1 MSNLTRGRVDLL
13 MNVLSSDL
21 FGHYVDGGVKHLV
34 LKENGFDFVG
44 PNTKAVIK
52 YPVLGNKMKRT
63 LTISFLWNG
72 EGTQLFQIDVTREP
86 LITSRPE
93 EQFPVTHQY
102 NFLMPGFTTTV
113 KGTLNDTDKDTII
126 AGLKAAI
133 EADVQLNANAILTG
147 ASVVAT
153 NVAHKLVL
161 ESKERGKI
169 FTVRTYDD
177 QFTQP
182 VTPDVGFKKDALTNL
197 DVAKVFSI
205 KEENVL
211 TQPNIPYKGVDYACI
226 TIVTTSETP
235 GIDLPSSKNNVEQ
248 GLNIYTPVSEL
259 EKLIAV
265 KAGDN
270 SATMAGA
277 SPDMNLIELIEYVFG
292 AVNTNLDQIAT
303 PAIAGVT
310 APVKNAVPKAIVTE
324 TDEYTGVIVWTVTNT
339 GVVHTGNFA
348 AATAYTATI
357 TLTPK
362 RGKTLSGV
370 DANFFTVAG
379 GLAAATNEAN
389 SGVVVV
395 GFAATAA

>member
-21 FGHYVDGGVKHLV
+21 FGHYTDGGVKHLV

-102 NFLMPGFTTTV
+102 NFLMPGFTTAV

-205 KEENVL
+205 KEEDVL

-226 TIVTTSETP
+226 TVVTTSETP

-265 KAGDN
+265 KAGNN

-310 APVKNAVPKAIVTE
+310 APVKAAVPKTTVTE
-324 TDEYTGVIVWTVTNT
+324 TDEYTGVIVWTVTDT
-339 GVVHTGNFA
+339 GVVLTGNFA

>member
-1 MSNLTRGRVDLL
+1 
-13 MNVLSSDL
+13 
-21 FGHYVDGGVKHLV
+21 
-34 LKENGFDFVG
+34 
-44 PNTKAVIK
+44 
-52 YPVLGNKMKRT
+52 MKRT
-63 LTISFLWNG
+63 
-72 EGTQLFQIDVTREP
+72 
-86 LITSRPE
+86 
-93 EQFPVTHQY
+93 
-102 NFLMPGFTTTV
+102 
-113 KGTLNDTDKDTII
+113 
-126 AGLKAAI
+126 
-133 EADVQLNANAILTG
+133 
-147 ASVVAT
+147 
-153 NVAHKLVL
+153 
-161 ESKERGKI
+161 
-169 FTVRTYDD
+169 
-177 QFTQP
+177 
-182 VTPDVGFKKDALTNL
+182 
-197 DVAKVFSI
+197 
-205 KEENVL
+205 
-211 TQPNIPYKGVDYACI
+211 
-226 TIVTTSETP
+226 
-235 GIDLPSSKNNVEQ
+235 KNNVEQ

-265 KAGDN
+265 KAGNN

-310 APVKNAVPKAIVTE
+310 APVKDAAPKATVTE
-324 TDEYTGVIVWTVTNT
+324 TDEYTGVIVWTVTDT

-395 GFAATAA
+395 DFAATAA

>member
-21 FGHYVDGGVKHLV
+21 FGHYIDGGVKHLV

-169 FTVRTYDD
+169 FTVRTYDN

-226 TIVTTSETP
+226 TVVTTSETP

-310 APVKNAVPKAIVTE
+310 APVKDAAPKATVTE
-324 TDEYTGVIVWTVTNT
+324 TAEYTGVIVWTVTDT

-362 RGKTLSGV
+362 KGKTLSGV

-395 GFAATAA
+395 DFAATAA

>member
-21 FGHYVDGGVKHLV
+21 FGHYTDGGVKHLV

-169 FTVRTYDD
+169 FTVRTYDN

-205 KEENVL
+205 KEEDVL

-226 TIVTTSETP
+226 TVVTTSETP

-265 KAGDN
+265 KAGN
-270 SATMAGA
+270 NNATMAGE

-310 APVKNAVPKAIVTE
+310 APVKDAAPKATVTE
-324 TDEYTGVIVWTVTNT
+324 TAEYTGVIVWTVTDT

-362 RGKTLSGV
+362 KGKTLSGV

>member
-21 FGHYVDGGVKHLV
+21 FGHYTDGGVKHLV

-169 FTVRTYDD
+169 FTVRTYDN

-205 KEENVL
+205 K
-211 TQPNIPYKGVDYACI
+211 
-226 TIVTTSETP
+226 
-235 GIDLPSSKNNVEQ
+235 
-248 GLNIYTPVSEL
+248 
-259 EKLIAV
+259 
-265 KAGDN
+265 
-270 SATMAGA
+270 
-277 SPDMNLIELIEYVFG
+277 
-292 AVNTNLDQIAT
+292 
-303 PAIAGVT
+303 
-310 APVKNAVPKAIVTE
+310 
-324 TDEYTGVIVWTVTNT
+324 
-339 GVVHTGNFA
+339 
-348 AATAYTATI
+348 
-357 TLTPK
+357 
-362 RGKTLSGV
+362 
-370 DANFFTVAG
+370 
-379 GLAAATNEAN
+379 
-389 SGVVVV
+389 
-395 GFAATAA
+395 

>member
-169 FTVRTYDD
+169 FTVRTYDN

-205 KEENVL
+205 KEEDVL
-211 TQPNIPYKGVDYACI
+211 TQPNIPYKGVVYACI
-226 TIVTTSETP
+226 TVVTTSETP

-265 KAGDN
+265 KAGNN

-310 APVKNAVPKAIVTE
+310 APVKAAVPKTTVTE

-339 GVVHTGNFA
+339 GTVLTGNFA

-362 RGKTLSGV
+362 KGKTLSGV

-395 GFAATAA
+395 DFAETAA

>member
-21 FGHYVDGGVKHLV
+21 FGHYTDGGVKHLV

-169 FTVRTYDD
+169 FTARTYDN

-205 KEENVL
+205 KEEDVL

-226 TIVTTSETP
+226 TVVTTSETP

-265 KAGDN
+265 KAGN
-270 SATMAGA
+270 NNATMAGA

-310 APVKNAVPKAIVTE
+310 APVKDAAPKATVTE
-324 TDEYTGVIVWTVTNT
+324 TGEYTGVIVWTETAT
-339 GVVHTGNFA
+339 GTTLVGNFA

-395 GFAATAA
+395 DFAATAA

>member
-169 FTVRTYDD
+169 FTVRTYDN

-226 TIVTTSETP
+226 TVVTTSETP

-310 APVKNAVPKAIVTE
+310 APVKAAVPKTTVTE
-324 TDEYTGVIVWTVTNT
+324 TDEYTGVIVWTVTDT
-339 GVVHTGNFA
+339 GTVLAGNFA
-348 AATAYTATI
+348 AETAYTATI

-395 GFAATAA
+395 DFAATAA

>member
-21 FGHYVDGGVKHLV
+21 FGHYTDGGVKHLV

-169 FTVRTYDD
+169 FTVRTYDN

-265 KAGDN
+265 KAGNN

-292 AVNTNLDQIAT
+292 AVNTNLDQITTA
-303 PAIAGVT
+303 AIAGVT
-310 APVKNAVPKAIVTE
+310 APVKNAVPKATVTE

-339 GVVHTGNFA
+339 GVVLTGNFA
-348 AATAYTATI
+348 AGTAYTATI

-395 GFAATAA
+395 DFVATAA

>member
-21 FGHYVDGGVKHLV
+21 FGHYIDGGVKHLV

-205 KEENVL
+205 KEEDVL

-226 TIVTTSETP
+226 TVVTTSETP

-265 KAGDN
+265 KAGN
-270 SATMAGA
+270 NNATMAGA

-310 APVKNAVPKAIVTE
+310 APVKDAAPKATVTE
-324 TDEYTGVIVWTVTNT
+324 TAEYTGVIVWTVTDT

-362 RGKTLSGV
+362 KGKTLSGV

>member
-21 FGHYVDGGVKHLV
+21 FGHYTDGGVKHLV

-72 EGTQLFQIDVTREP
+72 EATQLFQIDVTREP

-147 ASVVAT
+147 AVVNAT
-153 NVAHKLVL
+153 NVSHKLVL

-265 KAGDN
+265 KAGSN
-270 SATMAGA
+270 SVTMAGA
-277 SPDMNLIELIEYVFG
+277 NPDMNLIELIEYVFG
-292 AVNTNLDQIAT
+292 AANTNLDQITIA
-303 PAIAGVT
+303 AIAGVT
-310 APVKNAVPKAIVTE
+310 APVKAATPKATITE
-324 TDEYTGVIVWTVTNT
+324 TDEYTGVIVWTKTST
-339 GVVHTGNFA
+339 GTALTGNFA
-348 AATAYTATI
+348 AETAYTATI

-362 RGKTLSGV
+362 KGKTLSGV
-370 DANFFTVAG
+370 NANFFTVAG

-395 GFAATAA
+395 NFAATAA

>member
-169 FTVRTYDD
+169 FTVRTYDN

-205 KEENVL
+205 KEEDVL

-226 TIVTTSETP
+226 TVVTTSETP

-265 KAGDN
+265 KAGN
-270 SATMAGA
+270 NNATMAGA

-310 APVKNAVPKAIVTE
+310 APVKDAAPKDTVTE
-324 TDEYTGVIVWTVTNT
+324 TDEYTGVIVWTVTDT
-339 GVVHTGNFA
+339 GVVHTGNFS

-362 RGKTLSGV
+362 KGKTLSGV

>member
-21 FGHYVDGGVKHLV
+21 FGHYTDGGVKHLV

-102 NFLMPGFTTTV
+102 NFLMPGFTTTT

-147 ASVVAT
+147 AVVNAS
-153 NVAHKLVL
+153 NVSHKLVL

-169 FTVRTYDD
+169 FTVRTYDN

-259 EKLIAV
+259 KKLIAV

-277 SPDMNLIELIEYVFG
+277 SADMNLIELIEYVFG

-324 TDEYTGVIVWTVTNT
+324 TDEYTGVIVWTVTDT

-395 GFAATAA
+395 DFAATAA

>member
-21 FGHYVDGGVKHLV
+21 FGHYTDGGVKHLV

-169 FTVRTYDD
+169 FTVRTYDN

-226 TIVTTSETP
+226 TVVTTSETP

-265 KAGDN
+265 KAGN
-270 SATMAGA
+270 NNATMAGA

-310 APVKNAVPKAIVTE
+310 APVKAAVPKATVTE
-324 TDEYTGVIVWTVTNT
+324 TDEYTGVIVWTVTDT

-389 SGVVVV
+389 SGVIVVD
-395 GFAATAA
+395 FAETAA

>member
-13 MNVLSSDL
+13 MNVLSPDL
-21 FGHYVDGGVKHLV
+21 FGHYTDGGVKHLV

-72 EGTQLFQIDVTREP
+72 EANQVFQIDVTREP

-93 EQFPVTHQY
+93 EQFPVTHMY
-102 NFLMPGFTTTV
+102 NFLLPSFTTTV
-113 KGTLNDTDKDTII
+113 KGTLNDTDKDAII

-133 EADVQLNANAILTG
+133 DADVQLNSNAILTG
-147 ASVVAT
+147 AVVTAS
-153 NVAHKLVL
+153 NVNHKLVI

-169 FTVRTYDD
+169 FTVRTYDN

-182 VTPDVGFKKDALTNL
+182 VTPDVGFKKDALTNS
-197 DVAKVFSI
+197 DVARIFSI

-211 TQPNIPYKGVDYACI
+211 TQPNLPYKGVDYACI

-248 GLNIYTPVSEL
+248 GLNIYIPVSEL

-265 KAGDN
+265 KAGNN
-270 SATMAGA
+270 SVTMAGA
-277 SPDMNLIELIEYVFG
+277 NPDTNIVELIEYVFG
-292 AVNTNLDQIAT
+292 AANTNLDQITIA
-303 PAIAGVT
+303 AIAGVT
-310 APVKNAVPKAIVTE
+310 APVKAAAPKTTITE
-324 TDEYTGVIVWTVTNT
+324 TDDFTGVIDWVVTST
-339 GVVHTGNFA
+339 GVTHTGNFA
-348 AATAYTATI
+348 PSTAYTAII

-362 RGKTLSGV
+362 KGKTLSGV

-389 SGVVVV
+389 SGVVTVD
-395 GFAATAA
+395 FAATAA

>member
-21 FGHYVDGGVKHLV
+21 FGHYTDGGVKHLV

-169 FTVRTYDD
+169 FTVRTYDN

-205 KEENVL
+205 KEEDVL

-226 TIVTTSETP
+226 TVVTTSETP

-265 KAGDN
+265 KAGN
-270 SATMAGA
+270 NNATMAGA

-310 APVKNAVPKAIVTE
+310 APVKNAVPKATVTE
-324 TDEYTGVIVWTVTNT
+324 TAEYTGVIVWTVTDT

-395 GFAATAA
+395 DFAATAA

>member
-21 FGHYVDGGVKHLV
+21 FGHYTDGGVKHLV

-113 KGTLNDTDKDTII
+113 KGTLNDTDKGTII

-153 NVAHKLVL
+153 NVANKLVL

-169 FTVRTYDD
+169 FTVRTYDN

-226 TIVTTSETP
+226 TVVTTSETP

-265 KAGDN
+265 KAGN
-270 SATMAGA
+270 NNATMAGA

-310 APVKNAVPKAIVTE
+310 APVKNAVPKATVTE
-324 TDEYTGVIVWTVTNT
+324 TDEYTGVIVWTVTAT

-348 AATAYTATI
+348 ATTAYTATI

-362 RGKTLSGV
+362 KGKTLSGV

-379 GLAAATNEAN
+379 GLAAATNKAN

-395 GFAATAA
+395 DFAATAA

>member
-21 FGHYVDGGVKHLV
+21 FGHYTDGGVKHLV

-113 KGTLNDTDKDTII
+113 KGTLNDTDKGTII

-153 NVAHKLVL
+153 NVANKLVL

-169 FTVRTYDD
+169 FTVRTYDN

-226 TIVTTSETP
+226 TVVTTSETP

-265 KAGDN
+265 KAGN
-270 SATMAGA
+270 NNATMAGA

-310 APVKNAVPKAIVTE
+310 APVKNAVPKATVTE
-324 TDEYTGVIVWTVTNT
+324 TDEYTGVIVWTVTAT
-339 GVVHTGNFA
+339 GVALTGNFA

-362 RGKTLSGV
+362 KGKTLSGV

-379 GLAAATNEAN
+379 GLAAATNKAN

-395 GFAATAA
+395 DFAATAA

>member
-169 FTVRTYDD
+169 FTVRTYDN

-265 KAGDN
+265 KAGN
-270 SATMAGA
+270 NNATMAGA

-310 APVKNAVPKAIVTE
+310 APVKAAVPKAIVTE
-324 TDEYTGVIVWTVTNT
+324 TDEYTGLIVWTVTDT
-339 GVVHTGNFA
+339 GAVHTGNFV

-395 GFAATAA
+395 DFAATAA

>member
-21 FGHYVDGGVKHLV
+21 FGHYTDGGVKHLV

-63 LTISFLWNG
+63 LTISFLWTG

-113 KGTLNDTDKDTII
+113 KGTLNDTDKGTII

-153 NVAHKLVL
+153 NVANKLVL

-169 FTVRTYDD
+169 FTVRTYDN

-226 TIVTTSETP
+226 TVVTTSETP

-265 KAGDN
+265 KAGNN

-324 TDEYTGVIVWTVTNT
+324 TDEYTGVIVWTVTAT

-348 AATAYTATI
+348 ATTAYTATI

-362 RGKTLSGV
+362 KGKTLSGV

-379 GLAAATNEAN
+379 GLAAATNKAN

>member
-169 FTVRTYDD
+169 FTVRTYDN

-226 TIVTTSETP
+226 TVVTTSETP

-265 KAGDN
+265 KAGN
-270 SATMAGA
+270 NNATMAGA

-310 APVKNAVPKAIVTE
+310 APVKDAAPKATVTE
-324 TDEYTGVIVWTVTNT
+324 TAEYTGVIVWTVTDT

>member
-13 MNVLSSDL
+13 MNVLSPDL
-21 FGHYVDGGVKHLV
+21 FGHYTDGGVKHLV

-72 EGTQLFQIDVTREP
+72 EASQVFQIDVTREP

-93 EQFPVTHQY
+93 EQFPVTHMY
-102 NFLMPGFTTTV
+102 NFLLPSFTTTV
-113 KGTLNDTDKDTII
+113 KGTLNDTDKDAII

-133 EADVQLNANAILTG
+133 DADVQLNSNAILTG
-147 ASVVAT
+147 AVVTAS
-153 NVAHKLVL
+153 NVNHKLVI

-169 FTVRTYDD
+169 FTVRTYDN

-182 VTPDVGFKKDALTNL
+182 VTPDVGFKKDALTNS
-197 DVAKVFSI
+197 DVARIFSI

-211 TQPNIPYKGVDYACI
+211 TQPNLPYKGVDYACI

-248 GLNIYTPVSEL
+248 GLNIYIPVSEL

-265 KAGDN
+265 KAGNN
-270 SATMAGA
+270 SVTMAGA
-277 SPDMNLIELIEYVFG
+277 NPDMNIVELIEYVFG
-292 AVNTNLDQIAT
+292 AANTNLDQITIA
-303 PAIAGVT
+303 AIAGVT
-310 APVKNAVPKAIVTE
+310 APVKAATPKATITE
-324 TDEYTGVIVWTVTNT
+324 TDEYTGVIDWVVTST
-339 GVVHTGNFA
+339 KVIHTGNFA
-348 AATAYTATI
+348 ASTAYTAII

-362 RGKTLSGV
+362 KGKTLSGV

-379 GLAAATNEAN
+379 GLAAATNKAN
-389 SGVVVV
+389 SGVVTVD
-395 GFAATAA
+395 FAATAA